1 MKRLVPDFAALELTY
16 RCNHQCI
23 FCSCPW
29 ESDETYKKDEMNT
42 AEWLHVIDVLCEFGV
57 RSFSLTGGEAI
68 LREDLKTIISY
79 LYDRG
84 LPYNMIS
91 NGRAIDDDFLDF
103 LAARKGTIGISVPGI
118 DTFQDHT
125 GLDNVRHVLGLFR
138 KTKALGISTSANITV
153 TKKNLPELYRNIA
166 LPLLYGADYIL
177 LNRFLPG
184 GRGLGNTEFLLSVD
198 ELNQMLDVAEEVLEK
213 AGRYGH
219 VGTEL
224 PLCAIRDPGKYEHLK
239 IGTNC
244 AAAKDLMIIDPSGY
258 IKVCNHS
265 PQKLCRYDEIDSLA
279 GNEYW
284 NTFRNRQYYPE
295 MCKDCLDREFCDGGC
310 REAAHA
316 YTGSI
321 LDPDPL
327 FVPDKS

>member
-1 MKRLVPDFAALELTY
+1 MDRIPDFAALELTY
-16 RCNHQCI
+16 RCNHLCI

-29 ESDETYKKDEMNT
+29 ESEETYKKDEMGT
-42 AEWLHVIDVLCEFGV
+42 AEWLHVIDVLLEHGI
-57 RSFSLTGGEAI
+57 RALSLTGGEAV
-68 LREDLKTIISY
+68 LREDLKAIISY
-79 LYDRG
+79 IYDQG
-84 LPYNMIS
+84 IPFNMIS

-103 LAARKGTIGISVPGI
+103 LAGKKGSIGISVPGI

-125 GLDNVRHVLGLFR
+125 GVDNVKHTLELFR
-138 KTKALGISTSANITV
+138 KTKARGINATANITV
-153 TKKNLPELYRNIA
+153 TKKNISELYRNIA

-184 GRGLGNTEFLLSVD
+184 GRGLGNTEFLLSID
-198 ELNQMLDVAEEVLEK
+198 ELNHMLDVAEEVLEK

-224 PLCAIRDPGKYEHLK
+224 PLCVIKNPAKYRNLQ

-244 AAAKDLMIIDPSGY
+244 AAAKSLMIVDPSGY

-265 PQKLCRYDEIDSLA
+265 PHKVCRYDEIDTLA
-279 GNEYW
+279 ENKYW
-284 NTFRNRQYYPE
+284 TAFRNRQYYPE
-295 MCKDCLDREFCDGGC
+295 MCRDCDKKEYCDGGC
-310 REAAHA
+310 REAAHV
-316 YTGSI
+316 YTGSF

-327 FVPDKS
+327 FESLGA

>member
-1 MKRLVPDFAALELTY
+1 MDRYLPNFAALELTY

-29 ESDETYKKDEMNT
+29 ESDEKYRKDELGT
-42 AEWLHVIDVLCEFGV
+42 AEWLHVIDVLLDHGI
-57 RSFSLTGGEAI
+57 RALSLTGGEAV
-68 LREDLKTIISY
+68 LREDLKSIISY
-79 LYDRG
+79 IYDQG
-84 LPYNMIS
+84 IPFNMIS

-103 LAARKGTIGISVPGI
+103 LAGKKGSIGISVPGI

-125 GLDNVRHVLGLFR
+125 GVDNVKHTLELFR
-138 KTKALGISTSANITV
+138 KTKARGINATANITV
-153 TKKNLPELYRNIA
+153 TKKNISELYRNIA

-184 GRGLGNTEFLLSVD
+184 GRGLGNTEFLLSID
-198 ELNQMLDVAEEVLEK
+198 ELNHMLDVAEEVLEK

-224 PLCAIRDPGKYEHLK
+224 PLCVINNPAKYRNLQ

-244 AAAKDLMIIDPSGY
+244 AAAKSLMIVDPSGY

-265 PQKLCRYDEIDSLA
+265 PYKVCRYDEIDTLA
-279 GNEYW
+279 ENKYW
-284 NTFRNRQYYPE
+284 ITFRNRQYYPE
-295 MCKDCLDREFCDGGC
+295 TCRDCDKKEYCDGGC
-310 REAAHA
+310 REAAHV
-316 YTGSI
+316 YTGSF

-327 FVPDKS
+327 FESLGA